1 MKRVWAILAGG
12 ALLLWLSLMHSRGEV
27 PDGAAAHPSAG
38 AESAPELTAAAA
50 PEAPSPA
57 AHAPAASASPGAPQP
72 APQPPRPAAA
82 PVPAAPAAAS
92 SSELIALPPRR
103 DRPHLTAAQTRAGS
117 PGKILGHAF
126 AREKPDPTWSP
137 DAEAS
142 IRKITSAAQLVGQEL
157 LGVECRRSICKLQ
170 MRYELHDRAKFD
182 AVFRKLHEQFGTDLG
197 FEQLSQLD
205 NHGRQLLRVYV
216 MRQGKTLRDYPP

>member
-12 ALLLWLSLMHSRGEV
+12 ALLLWLSLMQSRGKA
-27 PDGAAAHPSAG
+27 PDAAAAHPSAD
-38 AESAPELTAAAA
+38 AAPAAELTAAAA
-50 PEAPSPA
+50 PRPPSPA
-57 AHAPAASASPGAPQP
+57 AHAPAASAAPTATPP
-72 APQPPRPAAA
+72 APQAPRPAAA
-82 PVPAAPAAAS
+82 PASAAP
-92 SSELIALPPRR
+92 SSELIPLPPLR
-103 DRPHLTAAQTRAGS
+103 DRPRLTAAQARAGS

-170 MRYELHDRAKFD
+170 MRYELHDRDKFD
-182 AVFRKLHEQFGTDLG
+182 TVFGKLHEQFGTDLG
-197 FEQLSQLD
+197 FEQVSQLD

-216 MRQGKTLRDYPP
+216 MREGKTLRDYPP